1 MARSEQGGSTFSSV
15 VYSMPSAAAVADFVS
30 THYDLP
36 ESIDCRLLYSGWN
49 DIFDVRTK
57 DGKRFVFRISKRR
70 ARGDADVASKTEF
83 LAYLDGQGI
92 LVAAAVPMR
101 AGSLFNIRSFPAS
114 VPPSC
119 SITPKVVRHGQ
130 EVRLATQEQTGRPW
144 RGCTMSLVVS
154 SQAIRAATD
163 STASICCTDLYPI
176 YRRLR
181 ISATPYAQGL
191 LI

>member
-1 MARSEQGGSTFSSV
+1 VDLPSLPV

-101 AGSLFNIRSFPAS
+101 AGSLFNIRSFPGRRAS
-114 VPPSC
+114 RRPVPLRRRWS
-119 SITPKVVRHGQ
+119 V
-130 EVRLATQEQTGRPW
+130 TGKKFDW
-144 RGCTMSLVVS
+144 RRKSKRG
-154 SQAIRAATD
+154 
-163 STASICCTDLYPI
+163 DLGADAQCRWWF
-176 YRRLR
+176 RRK
-181 ISATPYAQGL
+181 Q
-191 LI
+191 